1 MLGKLIKHE
10 LKDTSK
16 LFLIMYAAITIV
28 AIADKIFFYINEDWI
43 FANILSGVLLVT
55 YILGIA
61 ALFIMTVVLVVKRFY
76 DNMLKDQGY
85 LTFTLPVTTNAH
97 MISKLLVAFIWSVL
111 TCVVTAITLVI
122 TIVDKEVIEVL
133 PELIKVITE
142 TITKY
147 DLYGLL
153 VKVFIFCIVS
163 AFMSILSFYFC
174 LSVGQLFNKHK
185 ILGAVLTYFGIYII
199 MQIIMQVVI
208 TTVTMNFDMMYAL
221 LYGNA
226 NLYIDF
232 ADIMLDIY
240 LIIYIILAI
249 VFYVAST
256 LILDKKLNLE

>member
-10 LKDTSK
+10 FKDTAK

-43 FANILSGVLLVT
+43 FANVLSGVLLAT

-61 ALFIMTVVLVVKRFY
+61 ALFIMTVVVVVKRFY

-97 MISKLLVAFIWSVL
+97 MVSKLLVAFIWSVL
-111 TCVVTAITLVI
+111 TCVVTVITLVI
-122 TIVDKEVIEVL
+122 TIIDKDVIEVL
-133 PELIKVITE
+133 PELINIIVE
-142 TITKY
+142 TIAKY
-147 DLYGLL
+147 DLYGLIIKI
-153 VKVFIFCIVS
+153 VIYSVVS
-163 AFMSILSFYFC
+163 AIMSILSLYFC

-185 ILGAVLTYFGIYII
+185 ILGAALTFFGIYII

-208 TTVTMNFDMMYAL
+208 TTITINIDMVDAL
-221 LYGNA
+221 LYGNVY
-226 NLYIDF
+226 LYISF